1 MKGPTQLKH
10 RSDEELMRACQRG
23 DGNAMNQIFQN
34 NKLRIFNFCYSLLGN
49 RAEAED
55 IAGDVFVS
63 VLKNKDMYDPNRTF
77 STWIF
82 TIARNMCFNRMRVR
96 KHSVSMWFTVKGE
109 DKEEAWDIPA
119 DQDDS
124 SEALLKKERAQRVR
138 RAIARLPFEQKEA
151 LELRQYQ
158 GFSYA
163 QISDILGCSLDKVKI
178 LIYRAKEN
186 LRKDLSAFIEG
197 EQA

>member
-1 MKGPTQLKH
+1 MKGQTQLN
-10 RSDEELMRACQRG
+10 RQSDEELMRACQRG
-23 DGNAMNQIFQN
+23 DGDAMNQIFQN

-63 VLKNKDMYDPNRTF
+63 VLKNKDMYDSTRTF

-82 TIARNMCFNRMRVR
+82 TIARNLCFNRMRVR
-96 KHSVSMWFTVKGE
+96 KQSVSMWFTMRGE
-109 DKEEAWDIPA
+109 DKDELWDIPS
-119 DQDDS
+119 DSDDS
-124 SEALLKKERAQRVR
+124 SETLLKKERAQRVR
-138 RAIARLPFEQKEA
+138 RAIARLPYEQKEA

-163 QISDILGCSLDKVKI
+163 QISDVIGCSLEKVKI

-186 LRKDLSAFIEG
+186 LRKDLSDFIKG
-197 EQA
+197 DQS

>member
-1 MKGPTQLKH
+1 MSRT
-10 RSDEELMRACQRG
+10 DEELMRALQSG
-23 DGNAMNQIFQN
+23 DGTAMNQIFQN
-34 NKLRIFNFCYSLLGN
+34 NKKRIFNFCYSLLGH
-49 RAEAED
+49 RADAED

-63 VLKNKDMYDPNRTF
+63 VLKNRDQYDSTRTF

-96 KHSVSMWFTVKGE
+96 KHSVSMWFTQPGSHQS
-109 DKEEAWDIPA
+109 EEWDIESKE
-119 DQDDS
+119 DDS
-124 SEALLKKERAQRVR
+124 RDALLKKERAQHVCQ
-138 RAIARLPFEQKEA
+138 AIAKLPFEQKEA

-163 QISDILGCSLDKVKI
+163 EISEILDCSLEKVKI

-186 LRKDLSAFIEG
+186 LRSELAAFIKG
-197 EQA
+197 DQS